1 MKTCPQCGT
10 QNPDHYTHCPNC
22 GAQYPAQQPMTQP
35 MQPPLQQPMPQ
46 TNGYIPPAYQQP
58 QDQVTSVGAWF
69 GWSLL
74 IGMLPLIGSIIMLCC
89 VKDPS
94 AKNYAKLIVVLQV
107 IVTIFYV
114 LMFLLGI
121 AGGMSASRSF

>member
-22 GAQYPAQQPMTQP
+22 GAQYTPQQPMAAP
-35 MQPPLQQPMPQ
+35 MQQPMPQ
-46 TNGYIPPAYQQP
+46 PMQQPMGYVPPAYQP
-58 QDQVTSVGAWF
+58 DPVTSVGAWF

-74 IGMLPLIGSIIMLCC
+74 ISFLPLIGAIIMLCS

-94 AKNYAKLIVVLQV
+94 AKNYAKLIVVMQV
-107 IVTIFYV
+107 IVLIFYII
-114 LMFLLGI
+114 LFALGI
-121 AGGMSASRSF
+121 AGGMAASRGF